1 MKIRQILN
9 LVLLAFPLFLLASCT
24 TDDENYDKQLVGT
37 WYVDRTKTKLTLETK
52 GDKDKLEKVVMDDY
66 SYRSLTFNSNQSM
79 VILFDDILTRAREDE
94 AKGEYDA
101 KDNRLSL
108 YLDNGEN
115 KYLQYYVNGDELK
128 LIIDAT
134 ADYQEATMV
143 QIELYAYK
151 NKR

>member
-79 VILFDDILTRAREDE
+79 VI
-94 AKGEYDA
+94 
-101 KDNRLSL
+101 
-108 YLDNGEN
+108 
-115 KYLQYYVNGDELK
+115 
-128 LIIDAT
+128 
-134 ADYQEATMV
+134 
-143 QIELYAYK
+143 
-151 NKR
+151 